1 MMVARYFS
9 IEEYQLRWSRV
20 EDEMRRRGIEC
31 AVVWG
36 KTSAS
41 FDRAGDI
48 IYLTNYFSH
57 TTGQGVDISSH
68 RARTFCA
75 VLLQPGETP
84 ELHVDDPELRPE
96 LVATDRVR
104 NHPDPV
110 ASIIMAL
117 EDRKVTDPIA
127 FSGSDF
133 FPVAQWERLVV
144 ANPQFTW
151 RVVDDL
157 VRSVRFI
164 KTDRELDCF
173 REGAAIVNPAMDI
186 LMERLIAGVSEAE
199 AAGLAA
205 AELLRRG
212 GTYHKIVCTHGKL
225 TAYTCSDPFTGYS
238 TLVPGHGDLVRA
250 FIIGPILQ
258 GYYFDPG
265 RTAVVGNRPD
275 REQRALIE
283 GCAAV
288 VESLCEAVRPG
299 RSYKEIAEHGDRLVA
314 EIGSDGGGASAQY
327 PFYGHPNGLYFETP
341 PYLSTVHDHL
351 DAVIETNT
359 VLGVEAFIAKDGIG
373 TAGFEQNVIVNKDGI
388 ELLTT
393 TPMIPF

>member
-1 MMVARYFS
+1 MVTRYFP
-9 IEEYQLRWSRV
+9 IEEYRLRWTRV
-20 EDEMRRRGIEC
+20 DDEMRRRGIEF

-57 TTGQGVDISSH
+57 TTGQGIDISSH

-75 VLLQPGETP
+75 VLLQPGKTP

-96 LVATDRVR
+96 LVATDRIC

-110 ASIIMAL
+110 TSIVRAL
-117 EDRKVTDPIA
+117 EDRKVVDPVA

-133 FPVAQWERLVV
+133 FPVSQWQRLVETS
-144 ANPQFTW
+144 PQISW
-151 RVVDDL
+151 RIVDDL

-173 REGAAIVNPAMDI
+173 REGATIVNPAMNI
-186 LMERLIAGVSEAE
+186 LMERLIAGDSEAE
-199 AAGLAA
+199 SAGLAV

-212 GTYHKIVCTHGKL
+212 GNYHKVVCAHGKL

-238 TLVPGHGDLVRA
+238 TLVPRRGDLVRA
-250 FIIGPILQ
+250 FIIGPVLQ

-265 RTAVVGNRPD
+265 RTAVVGNRPSP
-275 REQRALIE
+275 EQRTLIE

-299 RSYKEIAEHGDRLVA
+299 RPYKEIAELGDRLVA

-341 PYLSTVHDHL
+341 PYLSTIHDHL

-359 VLGVEAFIAKDGIG
+359 VLGIEAFIAKDGIG
-373 TAGFEQNVIVNKDGI
+373 TAGFEQNVIVGRKGI

>member
-1 MMVARYFS
+1 MMVARYFP

-20 EDEMRRRGIEC
+20 ENEMKRREIKV

-57 TTGQGVDISSH
+57 TTGQGVDTGPH

-75 VLLQPGETP
+75 VLLQPGEPP

-96 LVATDRVR
+96 LLATDRIR

-110 ASIIMAL
+110 TSIVTAL
-117 EDRKVTDPIA
+117 EDRKVDDPVA

-133 FPVAQWERLVV
+133 FPVAQWQRLMA
-144 ANPQFTW
+144 ANPRFTW
-151 RVVDDL
+151 QIVDDL
-157 VRSVRFI
+157 VRSTRFI
-164 KTDRELDCF
+164 KTGRELDCF

-186 LMERLIAGVSEAE
+186 LMKRLIAGDSEAE
-199 AAGLAA
+199 AAGKAV
-205 AELLRRG
+205 AELLRGG
-212 GTYHKIVCTHGKL
+212 GTYHKVVCCHGKL

-238 TLVPGHGDLVRA
+238 TLVPKCGDLVRA
-250 FIIGPILQ
+250 FIIGPIFQ

-265 RTAVVGNRPD
+265 RTTVVGNRPNP
-275 REQRALIE
+275 EQRSLVE

-288 VESLCEAVRPG
+288 VETLCEAVRPG
-299 RSYKEIAEHGDRLVA
+299 RSYKEIAELGDRLVS

-341 PYLSTVHDHL
+341 PYLSTVHDHMG
-351 DAVIETNT
+351 AVIEADT
-359 VLGVEAFIAKDGIG
+359 VLGIEAFIAKDCIG
-373 TAGFEQNVIVNKDGI
+373 TAGFEQNVIVGRDGV

-393 TPMIPF
+393 TPMITF